1 MANLD
6 LDRFRLQ
13 PDRRLAFFQGFL
25 KHPKTVGSIIPSSR
39 FLERRVIRA
48 AGVVRARTVVEL
60 GPGTG
65 GTTRALLRAM
75 GPQAK
80 LLAVEINPDF
90 VRILRALRDPR
101 LLVHAGSATELPAI
115 LAEHRLPAPDVV
127 VSGIPF
133 STMPA
138 AVGRAILESVWEAL
152 PPGGAFVAY
161 QVRDRVELLGRQ
173 VMGPATVQLELRN
186 VPPMRVFRWRKPD
199 ARAPVPFGRGPEAR
213 PPAASGP
220 PA

>member
-1 MANLD
+1 MPHLE
-6 LDRFRLQ
+6 RFRLQ

-48 AGVVRARTVVEL
+48 ADVARARLVVEL

-75 GPQAK
+75 APDAT
-80 LLAVEINPDF
+80 LLSVEINPDF
-90 VRILRALRDPR
+90 VGILRRLGDPR
-101 LLVHAGSATELPAI
+101 LVVHRGSAADLPAI
-115 LAEHRLPAPDVV
+115 LEEHGLPAPDVV

-133 STMPA
+133 STMPESLGL
-138 AVGRAILESVWEAL
+138 AVLRGAWAAL

-161 QVRDRVELLGRQ
+161 QVRDRVETLGRR
-173 VMGPATVQLELRN
+173 VMGRADVQLELRN
-186 VPPMRVFRWRKPD
+186 VPPMRVYRWEKPL
-199 ARAPVPFGRGPEAR
+199 AQEGRRPSSAGMAAAAPLADH
-213 PPAASGP
+213 PA
-220 PA
+220 